1 MATYNPSEGNLPKW
15 AQAEL
20 DKLRNE
26 VITLR
31 SAESARLVAHVVRL
45 DQDWFVMPGPANGEP
60 PVRLWTLTEQGPQ
73 LLGVL
78 EYGQSLMMQQVKES
92 GE

>member
-1 MATYNPSEGNLPKW
+1 MGTYNPSEANLPKW

-31 SAESARLVAHVVRL
+31 ASESARLVAHVVRL
-45 DQDWFVMPGPANGEP
+45 DNDWFVIPGPAEGQP
-60 PVRLWTLTEQGPQ
+60 AIRLWILTPNGPQ
-73 LLGVL
+73 LLGTL
-78 EYGQSLMMQQVKES
+78 ANGQSLMFQQAKEDD
-92 GE
+92 